1 MSWQSVNDILGCLQI
16 QTKLAEEPLQI
27 LLVAWEKIVGE
38 VVAAHTQPTSIKRG
52 VLRVATYSAVWS
64 QNLTFERKRLLVKIN
79 SILPSPLQDIHFST
93 GSWQHNQNQANQ
105 TRDYSNNNLPQEH
118 PSYIETIN
126 ISDCNHQEKTSINE
140 AFTNWK
146 KLTDKRSQF
155 IPLCPKCQCPTP
167 PGEIRRW
174 QVCSLCAAKEF
185 R

>member
-1 MSWQSVNDILGCLQI
+1 MSWQSANDILGCLQI

-27 LLVAWEKIVGE
+27 LLLSWEKIVGG
-38 VVAAHTQPTSIKRG
+38 VVAANTQPTAIKRG

-64 QNLTFERKRLLVKIN
+64 QNLTFERQSLLVKIN

-93 GSWQHNQNQANQ
+93 GYWQHNQANQ
-105 TRDYSNNNLPQEH
+105 TPDYNNSPQEH
-118 PSYIETIN
+118 PSYIETVN
-126 ISDCNHQEKTSINE
+126 ISDCNHQEKISVNE

-146 KLTDKRSQF
+146 KLINKRSESR
-155 IPLCPKCQCPTP
+155 PLCPKCQCPTP

-174 QVCSLCAAKEF
+174 KVCYLCAAKEF